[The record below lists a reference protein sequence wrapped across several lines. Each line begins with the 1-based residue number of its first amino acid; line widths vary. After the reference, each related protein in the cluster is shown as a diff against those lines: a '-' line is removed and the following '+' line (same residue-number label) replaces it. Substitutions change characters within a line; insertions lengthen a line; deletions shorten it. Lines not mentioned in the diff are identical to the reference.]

1 MNKQNPMAKKKKKE
15 AGIVKKIA
23 FTLLA
28 FVALVIGIKA
38 YDLYK
43 EIKSPNVQLSG
54 RDSDFIYIP
63 TGSGYNDVVN
73 ILYQNKIIIDKTSF
87 EWVAKK
93 KNYTQNVKPGRYRL
107 KEGMS
112 NETLVNMLRS
122 GKQEPVKLV
131 FNKVRIKEKFAEV
144 IGNQIE
150 ATPNQLMTLLNSNL
164 FLAKYGLNRETALCM
179 FIPNTYEFYWNTSA
193 EEFME
198 RMYKE
203 YKKFWTEERKAKAK
217 AIGKTPEEVIIL
229 ASIVEEETNINDD
242 KAKIARVYLN
252 RMKKGM
258 RLQACPT
265 IKYAMGDF
273 ELQRILIKHLEFEHP
288 YNTYLHDGLPPGPI
302 CIPMVSSIDAV
313 LKNDKNNYLYF
324 CAKDDFSGHHA
335 FASTLEQHN
344 QNAEKYQRAL
354 NRNRI
359 YH

>member
-1 MNKQNPMAKKKKKE
+1 MVKKKKKE
-15 AGIVKKIA
+15 TGIGMKII

-28 FVALVIGIKA
+28 FVALVIGIKG

-43 EIKSPNVQLSG
+43 EIKSPNVQLND
-54 RDSDFIYIP
+54 RDTGYIYIP
-63 TGSGYNDVVN
+63 TGSTYNDVVN
-73 ILYQNKIIIDKTSF
+73 ILFQNKIIIDKASF
-87 EWVAKK
+87 EWVAEK
-93 KNYTQNVKPGRYRL
+93 KNYPKNVKPGKFRL

-112 NETLVNMLRS
+112 NEALVNMLRS
-122 GKQEPVKLV
+122 GKQEPVKVV
-131 FNKVRIKEKFAEV
+131 FNKVRTKEKFTEV

-150 ATPNQLMTLLNSNL
+150 ATPNQLMTLLNSNI
-164 FLAKYGLNRETALCM
+164 FLAKYGLNRETALCI

-193 EEFME
+193 EEFIE

-203 YKKFWTEERKAKAK
+203 YKKFWNDDRKAKAK
-217 AIGKTPEEVIIL
+217 AIGKSQEEVIIL
-229 ASIVEEETNINDD
+229 ASIVEEETNINED

-265 IKYAMGDF
+265 IKFAMGDF
-273 ELQRILIKHLEFEHP
+273 DLQRILIKHLEYDHP
-288 YNTYLHDGLPPGPI
+288 YNTYMHDGLPPGPI

-344 QNAEKYQRAL
+344 QNAEKYQKAL
-354 NRNRI
+354 NKNKI
-359 YH
+359 YR